1 MTAEVIDDGAWV
13 EAAKRG
19 DVDSFR
25 RLHEAHREI
34 AFRVAWRVVGNRHDA
49 LDVVQDAFVRAFEK
63 LDTFSGQ
70 SSFRSWL
77 LRIVSNRAI
86 DLRRSRKVR
95 RALPFS
101 RGADDDAVG
110 APEPATDDPPGNPA
124 ERGEL
129 QEAIAAAMDQLSDD
143 ARQVISMY
151 AGGEMTYQ
159 EIADAL
165 GIPIGTV
172 MSRLYH
178 ARRKMKEMLAGHL
191 GEMEA
196 ESNEP

>member
-1 MTAEVIDDGAWV
+1 MTAEVIDDRAWV
-13 EAAKRG
+13 EAAKGG
-19 DVDSFR
+19 DVEAFR
-25 RLHEAHREI
+25 RLHEVHRDV

-63 LDTFSGQ
+63 LATFTGQ

-86 DLRRSRKVR
+86 DYRRSRRVR

-101 RGADDDAVG
+101 NGTVDGVGG
-110 APEPATDDPPGNPA
+110 APEPATDDPPGSPA

-129 QEAIAAAMDQLSDD
+129 KDAIAAAMDALSDD

-178 ARRKMKEMLAGHL
+178 ARRRMREMLADHL
-191 GEMEA
+191 GPAATET
-196 ESNEP
+196 SD